1 MGMEVFSSNHSSG
14 KVQEMESEEREE
26 EQALLSILLA

>member
-14 KVQEMESEEREE
+14 KMQEMESEEREKG
-26 EQALLSILLA
+26 QASLSILLA